1 MQAWHVHVHI
11 QCIYMYIYVCLK
23 FKVNLWCESESE
35 SESEVIICRGQ
46 GADCMSSL
54 PVRFLN
60 AENEMKRIF
69 GSKVV
74 RADQS

>member
-1 MQAWHVHVHI
+1 MSGHVHVHI

-23 FKVNLWCESESE
+23 FKVNLWCESESG
-35 SESEVIICRGQ
+35 VIICRGQ
-46 GADCMSSL
+46 SADCMSSL

>member
-1 MQAWHVHVHI
+1 
-11 QCIYMYIYVCLK
+11 
-23 FKVNLWCESESE
+23 
-35 SESEVIICRGQ
+35 
-46 GADCMSSL
+46 MSSL